1 MSRLP
6 SDVSRA
12 LRVPLDDLAPGV
24 RPLQGAL
31 ARYIRRVHRL
41 GVGDRLA
48 LFDPGTG
55 MEADA
60 ELVEG
65 PAPDVWCRLGEPRP
79 SGYRPLPIH
88 LIQGLGK
95 ADKPDEA
102 IRSATALGAARVTL
116 VQAER
121 SVARV
126 SAERSVSRLERW
138 RRIAVEAARQSGR
151 GNLPTLAGPTDL
163 EQVLG
168 AETAPFRITLAPHA
182 PPLFERLADWR
193 AGAAIAVLVGP
204 EGGFEEEELRA
215 AELAGFLPAS
225 LGPSIL
231 RTELAGVAALG
242 ALVALGAVREQ
253 D

>member
-1 MSRLP
+1 M
-6 SDVSRA
+6 SRA

-24 RPLQGAL
+24 RPLHGAL
-31 ARYIRRVHRL
+31 VRYIRRVHRL

-65 PAPDVWCRLGEPRP
+65 PAPELWCRVGELRV
-79 SGYRPLPIH
+79 SGYRALPIH

-102 IRSATALGAARVTL
+102 IRAATALGAASVTL

-126 SAERSVSRLERW
+126 SAERSASRLDRW
-138 RRIAVEAARQSGR
+138 KRIAVEAARQSGR
-151 GNLPTLAGPTDL
+151 GNVPTLAGPAELD
-163 EQVLG
+163 QVLA
-168 AETAPFRITLAPHA
+168 AETAALRITLAPHA

-193 AGAAIAVLVGP
+193 ASAAIAVLVGP
-204 EGGFEEEELRA
+204 EGGFDEHELRA
-215 AELAGFLPAS
+215 AERANFLPAS
-225 LGPSIL
+225 LGSSIL

-242 ALVALGAVREQ
+242 ALVALSAVRS
-253 D
+253 